1 MPLDLKNSI
10 KRKIKTENVDLKPSK
25 PGDDQN
31 PLHLM
36 KPTPQTSCKAWPTGQ
51 AVPHLHSSST
61 INYIPKR
68 HVGACYAQFTPKG
81 PHLAILSLLKV
92 TKASSTCKRFAV
104 SHNSE
109 KTIFPIKTTL
119 PWCHMSHGLTLQ
131 FSHPRLRNLSHAKE
145 GKEKLLRV
153 L

>member
-10 KRKIKTENVDLKPSK
+10 KRKIKTEDVDLKPSK

-109 KTIFPIKTTL
+109 KTIFPIKTL